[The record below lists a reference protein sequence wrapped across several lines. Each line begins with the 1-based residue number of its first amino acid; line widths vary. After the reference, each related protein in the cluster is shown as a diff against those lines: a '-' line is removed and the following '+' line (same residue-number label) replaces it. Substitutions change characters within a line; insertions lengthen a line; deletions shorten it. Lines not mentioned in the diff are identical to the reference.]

1 MITSPTTNLKTIQKS
16 TEDARRSATAFRQ
29 TASQTESLAIAAYDA
44 RYTAANWPSPVGK
57 EQVYELETIQAAMG
71 KLHQCSTVRKANKNT
86 ECVLFLYSIGPDA
99 IKKYNRFDLS
109 EENRRK
115 LSEIIKEFDRF
126 AIGETNEIYERYIFN
141 RPERT

>member
-1 MITSPTTNLKTIQKS
+1 
-16 TEDARRSATAFRQ
+16 
-29 TASQTESLAIAAYDA
+29 
-44 RYTAANWPSPVGK
+44 
-57 EQVYELETIQAAMG
+57 MG

-99 IKKYNRFDLS
+99 IKKYNKFDLS

-126 AIGETNEIYERYIFN
+126 AIGETNETYECYIFN